1 MGAGGLAVKRKAW
14 AALRL
19 ARLAKAAM
27 RLLRIG
33 PDLSAFVPLRPSRL
47 RRSKGRELSR
57 TFLIMGRALRREGWR
72 LDVLAMRCFQL
83 IGLTAVTAPLH
94 QHNHDTPYFNL
105 VIFLPSFSGRF
116 LH

>member
-27 RLLRIG
+27 LLLRIW

-57 TFLIMGRALRREGWR
+57 TFLILGRVPWR
-72 LDVLAMRCFQL
+72 K
-83 IGLTAVTAPLH
+83 G
-94 QHNHDTPYFNL
+94 
-105 VIFLPSFSGRF
+105 
-116 LH
+116 